1 MSPELERLIE
11 LQRLASAIAD
21 ARQTIDSHPA
31 RLQAAD
37 ALLTDAAAAVD
48 TAKAALDAVTQRRR
62 EVEKETAVFQGRLD
76 KFQVQLS
83 AVKTNREYQAMQT
96 EIVSAKEEVGRSEER
111 IIECMVE
118 LDDLSAILDEA
129 RTAHAAQQK
138 AVTAEKQALDAELTA
153 TEATL
158 TRTTAEH
165 DALVAALPARVTALF
180 DKVAR
185 IRRGVALSEATRD
198 GLCSACH
205 VRLRPMVFQRVR
217 ANDEIIQCDSC
228 NRILYY
234 VPPPPGAPA
243 EPATASA

>member
-1 MSPELERLIE
+1 
-11 LQRLASAIAD
+11 
-21 ARQTIDSHPA
+21 
-31 RLQAAD
+31 
-37 ALLTDAAAAVD
+37 
-48 TAKAALDAVTQRRR
+48 
-62 EVEKETAVFQGRLD
+62 
-76 KFQVQLS
+76 
-83 AVKTNREYQAMQT
+83 
-96 EIVSAKEEVGRSEER
+96 
-111 IIECMVE
+111 
-118 LDDLSAILDEA
+118 
-129 RTAHAAQQK
+129 
-138 AVTAEKQALDAELTA
+138 VTAEKQALDAELTA